1 MKMMLT
7 QRQTKALSVALPPQ
21 PPVDVQ
27 TVNMEADAAAKR
39 KLEDTDDEWTD
50 ASVTSDQ
57 KDLEEVQKAET
68 GDKPTGKPRVRRR
81 EKKSQGSKSGNKA
94 K

>member
-1 MKMMLT
+1 MT
-7 QRQTKALSVALPPQ
+7 QLQTKTLSVALPPQ
-21 PPVDVQ
+21 PPADAQ

-57 KDLEEVQKAET
+57 KDLEEVQKAGT
-68 GDKPTGKPRVRRR
+68 GDKPTGKPRIRRK
-81 EKKSQGSKSGNKA
+81 EKKSQCSKSGNQA